1 MELNYGRLRAT
12 LVAGGIRP
20 TDETL
25 ATLSA
30 GLSGI
35 AHGYH
40 IERVISSE
48 AKSDAELTKELSQLQ
63 AAFRTAVSILDADTS
78 GLGQIEVL
86 LSRPG
91 DRNRIREFLEEL
103 RSLSSRIEVLL
114 IMLAQNTA
122 IRKRRQNPETW
133 FFLAVHDLF
142 ATLADDPKP
151 GIAGPLHRFTKR
163 CAVLIEPRI
172 KVPENENS
180 FQKRLTAALG
190 RRTGKIHVFPW
201 RFIPGKTTPSI

>member
-1 MELNYGRLRAT
+1 MELNGGRLRAT
-12 LVAGGIRP
+12 LVAGGVRP

-48 AKSDAELTKELSQLQ
+48 AKSDAELTEELSQLQ
-63 AAFRTAVSILDADTS
+63 AAFHTAVGILDADTS

-86 LSRPG
+86 LSQTG
-91 DRNRIREFLEEL
+91 DENRLRKFLEEL

-114 IMLAQNTA
+114 MMLAQNTA

-133 FFLAVHDLF
+133 FFL
-142 ATLADDPKP
+142 
-151 GIAGPLHRFTKR
+151 
-163 CAVLIEPRI
+163 
-172 KVPENENS
+172 
-180 FQKRLTAALG
+180 
-190 RRTGKIHVFPW
+190 
-201 RFIPGKTTPSI
+201 